1 VSELP
6 GSPRAS
12 RLGSPSWLDG
22 RLVLGVLLVLVSV
35 LVGAKVLAGADTS
48 QQVWVATHD
57 LAPGTVVAEGD
68 LRTGQV
74 RLFGS
79 SSGYLAGGKP
89 VGYLVTRDVGA
100 GELLPRASLQ
110 QPPGSALLRR
120 DITLSVATGH
130 LPPDL
135 AHGQQVDV
143 YVTPDDKAAKRS
155 ATAAGDA
162 YAPRLVLAGL
172 ALSKVVRAGG
182 LGASGQDQPV
192 VLSVEPGQVL
202 ALVQAMSE
210 GSLDLVRVPAGAS
223 RPLAA
228 PTS

>member
-1 VSELP
+1 MSELP

-35 LVGAKVLAGADTS
+35 LVGAKVLAGAYAS

-57 LAPGTVVAEGD
+57 LAPGTVVADGD

-79 SSGYLAGGKP
+79 SSGYVAGGKP

-110 QPPGSALLRR
+110 QPGATLLRR

-155 ATAAGDA
+155 ATAGGDPHA
-162 YAPRLVLAGL
+162 ARLVLAGL
-172 ALSKVVRAGG
+172 AVAKVVRTGG
-182 LGASGQDQPV
+182 LGASGQAQPV

-223 RPLAA
+223 RPLTA
-228 PTS
+228 PAP